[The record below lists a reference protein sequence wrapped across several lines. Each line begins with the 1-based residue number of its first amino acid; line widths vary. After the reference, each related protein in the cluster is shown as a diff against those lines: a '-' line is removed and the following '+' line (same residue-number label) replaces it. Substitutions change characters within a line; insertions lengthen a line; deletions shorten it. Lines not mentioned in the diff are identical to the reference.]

1 MKHCSVRRFD
11 SIKTDANKSQGQNQI
26 FAVIGCAEATTKGRC
41 FEQTSF
47 KQQRYSILLLF
58 KQNKKYLLPFRD
70 GTSA

>member
-1 MKHCSVRRFD
+1 MQ
-11 SIKTDANKSQGQNQI
+11 NKSQGQNQI

-41 FEQTSF
+41 FEQPSF
-47 KQQRYSILLLF
+47 KQQRYSIPLLF